1 MSFSSVLSIKVYFI
15 ENKETKEI
23 RKFSVD
29 SQVAKKYDIVADKVR
44 NVFQDLLNKDLDLF
58 WRGNKVNLFIFFLC
72 LLIYRWLNLGIAAS
86 RKYILYL
93 GHNVT

>member
-1 MSFSSVLSIKVYFI
+1 MMPFSSVLSIKVYFI

-44 NVFQDLLNKDLDLF
+44 NIFQDLLNKDLDLF
-58 WRGNKVNLFIFFLC
+58 WRGKKVNLFMFLVPT
-72 LLIYRWLNLGIAAS
+72 NL
-86 RKYILYL
+86 
-93 GHNVT
+93 